1 MAPKSKKALFKRF
14 FHIFRKT
21 RFFRNDKGAFK
32 SHKALPMDLDFKL
45 ALEMK
50 TMESQLSLEKRI
62 NDKTF
67 LDHFLWKNE
76 IS

>member
-1 MAPKSKKALFKRF
+1 M
-14 FHIFRKT
+14 
-21 RFFRNDKGAFK
+21 G
-32 SHKALPMDLDFKL
+32 LDFKL
-45 ALEMK
+45 TLEIK